1 MITFR
6 KKFCRVQD
14 ITDKSVFA
22 ELSSVVISLSS
33 AV

>member
-14 ITDKSVFA
+14 IIDEFFA
-22 ELSSVVISLSS
+22 ELSSVVLSLSS